1 MFMYISLMGD
11 PLVING
17 RTYDESDWKDL
28 LSVEGRQNYVTAQF
42 CHNGHVDRYVEFVFQ
57 QVFIEELGLSDDL
70 AKSML
75 RTPLQNP
82 TSASKS
88 FTAFEGGFYIKRTTS
103 FSDSE
108 CPSNTWSSRILV
120 SYEG

>member
-42 CHNGHVDRYVEFVFQ
+42 CHNGHIDRYVEFVFQ

-75 RTPLQNP
+75 REPLKNP
-82 TSASKS
+82 MYAPNS
-88 FTAFEGGFYIKRTTS
+88 FTAFEGGFSITRTTLLN
-103 FSDSE
+103 DNA
-108 CPSNTWSSRILV
+108 CPPNTWSSKVLV
-120 SYEG
+120 NYLG